1 MPRFCFSGATRG
13 RILIC
18 MNMMMTND
26 RAALQGFMSGRERT
40 GEAFRAVVEG
50 HVDWVYSAARRMVG
64 GDGARAE
71 DVTQAVFLLLWQRPE
86 KVRGSLSAW
95 LYRVVR
101 YCAAN
106 ALRGEGRRAKHE
118 RRAAVMRSEL
128 ALDEEAAWAGIEPV
142 VEEMVGRLNERER
155 EVVLLRFYQGKS
167 YGEMG
172 AALGISEEAAR
183 KRVSGAV
190 EKMRGMMRARGV
202 AAPSGAGLA
211 GVLGARMTSAAPAV
225 MKAKIFA
232 GGAGVSGSV
241 MGLAEGARHMMWMMK
256 LKTGLAMA
264 VAAVVL
270 GGSGW
275 MVWERM
281 AVAGPVAV
289 VPATAAGGATA
300 APGAA
305 TAPDLSSPEKAMQAF
320 CEALK
325 SGDRGATYRTL
336 IADPKR
342 KATVMDEMVDLN
354 LTMNRV
360 LIAAQ
365 KKFGPQVTATQF
377 GFMGIDAVG
386 GMISDAST
394 PDGTNTKVNGDT
406 AELSTTVPAESLDV
420 MPRGAREIVQIWS
433 GAPLRLKKLGAEW
446 RFDIDGSMKVIFRG
460 GAAVS
465 PQEEIAMFEEL
476 AKALDGMPEQIRT
489 GDLGSI
495 VEVRRAAR
503 SEMQRVSAEHAMPGS
518 QMMLVP
524 VAYGGN
530 RGVQILR
537 YRV

>member
-1 MPRFCFSGATRG
+1 M
-13 RILIC
+13 I
-18 MNMMMTND
+18 ND
-26 RAALQGFMSGRERT
+26 RAALEGFVRGRTE
-40 GEAFRAVVEG
+40 EAFRAVVEG
-50 HVDWVYSAARRMVG
+50 HVDWVYSAARRRVG
-64 GDGARAE
+64 GDGAMAE

-86 KVRGSLSAW
+86 KVRGSLNAW
-95 LYRVVR
+95 LSRVVR

-106 ALRGEGRRAKHE
+106 ALRGEGRRARHE
-118 RRAAVMRSEL
+118 RRAAVMRSEEV
-128 ALDEEAAWAGIEPV
+128 LDEEAAWEGIEPV
-142 VEEMVGRLNERER
+142 VEEMVGRLKERER
-155 EVVLLRFYQGKS
+155 EVVLLRFYEGKS
-167 YGEMG
+167 HGEIG
-172 AALGISEEAAR
+172 AALGISVAGAR
-183 KRVSGAV
+183 TRVWGAV
-190 EKMRGMMRARGV
+190 EKLRGMMRGRGV
-202 AAPSGAGLA
+202 AAPGGTAGLA
-211 GVLGARMTSAAPAV
+211 GVMGARMTSAAPAV
-225 MKAKIFA
+225 MKAKIIA

-241 MGLAEGARHMMWMMK
+241 MGIAEGARNMMRMMK

-289 VPATAAGGATA
+289 ARATATGGATT
-300 APGAA
+300 APDAA

-336 IADPKR
+336 TADSKR
-342 KATVMDEMVDLN
+342 QATVMDAMLDLN

-394 PDGTNTKVNGDT
+394 PDGTNSKVNGDR
-406 AELSTTVPAESLDV
+406 AELSTTVPAEALDV

-433 GAPLRLKKLGAEW
+433 GAPLRLKKLSAEW
-446 RFDIDGSMKVIFRG
+446 RYDIDGSMKVIFRG

-495 VEVRRAAR
+495 AVGRRAAR
-503 SEMQRVSAEHAMPGS
+503 SELQRVSAEDAMPGS
-518 QMMLVP
+518 LMRLVP

-530 RGVQILR
+530 
-537 YRV
+537 